1 MKKFWYLFYNLLI
14 IPIAKV
20 IVFFIQLFNQK
31 MRIGLKDRK
40 KLFENLIIDLTG
52 IDRRKK
58 MIWFHSASMGE
69 FEQAKPIIE
78 KIKAEKNYNIIVTFF
93 SPSGYR
99 NSLKYPFADVISYI
113 PIDTPILTERFLNL
127 VRPHLVIFMRYD
139 FWPNM
144 VWQLDKKKIPFMIV
158 DATMRTK
165 SKRKL
170 PIIFNF
176 HKSLL
181 ENIHGVLAVTEEDA
195 KNFEAFGVNKNKIKV
210 IGDTRFD
217 RVFQKSLEAKEKKII
232 NPDVMLN
239 KKVFVIG
246 SSWESDEEVIL
257 PAITKVMQYDE
268 QILLLIVPHEPTIL
282 HIENLEHT
290 LRNKFS
296 SIRFS
301 YMNSYNNERVI
312 IVDSIGILI
321 KLYSYA
327 HAAFVGGSFK
337 QGIHNVLEPAVYGIP
352 VVYGPKIENSRE
364 AKLLAEN
371 KGSFIVKNQSETYR
385 VLRKI
390 FSDEKLRLESGKICE
405 DFVNNNIGATH
416 KIFDEV
422 TQVFI
427 NK

>member
-78 KIKAEKNYNIIVTFF
+78 KIKSEKNYNIIVTFF

-158 DATMRTK
+158 DATLRSK
-165 SKRKL
+165 SKRRL
-170 PIIFNF
+170 PIIFDF
-176 HKSLL
+176 HKSLF
-181 ENIHGVLAVTEEDA
+181 ENILGVLTVTEEDA
-195 KNFEAFGVNKNKIKV
+195 YNFGAFGVDKKKIKV

-217 RVFQKSLEAKEKKII
+217 RVYQKSLDAKEKKII
-232 NPDVMLN
+232 NTDVLLN
-239 KKVFVIG
+239 KKVFVMG

-257 PAITKVMQYDE
+257 PAITKVMEYDE
-268 QILLLIVPHEPTIL
+268 QVLLIIVPHEPTIL
-282 HIENLEHT
+282 HLENLEHT
-290 LRNKFS
+290 LLNRFN

-312 IVDSIGILI
+312 IVDSIGILL

-327 HAAFVGGSFK
+327 HAAYVGGSIK

-364 AKLLAEN
+364 AKILAEI
-371 KGSFIVKNQSETYR
+371 KGSFVVRNQSEAYR
-385 VLRKI
+385 ILRKI
-390 FSDEKLRLESGKICE
+390 FSDEKMRIESGKICE
-405 DFVNNNIGATH
+405 NFVNNNIGATD
-416 KIFDEV
+416 KIFEEI
-422 TQVFI
+422 TQVFN